1 MNLSRLTSSAKKKF
15 MPSFS
20 LKFGR
25 FDTKKVK
32 PISVSDGKGKAPNG
46 DKKGPHEFDDDEDE
60 VAPGSTKRILG
71 VTFSS
76 IAPDSTWKTRWDWI
90 VITLVLYNSFFI
102 PYNFS
107 FVTKANATLDLFDYS
122 VDFLFLID
130 MGFSFFTGYYD
141 NRGDEVLDLS
151 SIRKKYMSRWFWID
165 LVAVFPFEV
174 LIVLAGKNLNVS
186 VFNLFK
192 APRLLRLGKLAKKLD
207 QLAGANAFRIFKL
220 LLVFTL
226 FAHWVACVWFF
237 VGRFQDEGNLWSGSV
252 WLAEN
257 HLCQT
262 VKGPGAFVDDLYI
275 PVAADEVGTA
285 YMVEGVLACIKGGE
299 YGTTEHRSWEVS
311 SQLYLSNSTK
321 CPSAPMPE
329 FPFYC
334 NDGVSH
340 VKPPASVFTQYITSF
355 YWALSTLTTIGYG
368 DVTPSTNSERSFVV
382 VIMLFGAILYA
393 SIFGNV
399 AVLIQNFDAQHA
411 RYSKKLNQMNEYATF
426 YTFDMQTYDRLL
438 NYTAQHQSMGA
449 SIDMRLML
457 QDFPNSLKGDVAM
470 MVHAAFIKS
479 FKSRILPMQDEDQ
492 TNFIRALSIQLR
504 NVIILK
510 GDYIFF
516 KGEVNKDTYF
526 MSKGY
531 IGLAFDVD
539 NSRKRVDHYG
549 RSRGFTA
556 DGKSLLRNTKSNRW
570 GKVAGLSKAI
580 TRFRSS
586 IGSMTPPGT
595 PREGVSSSIEDANEQ
610 DVKVSIL
617 TSGDAFGNL
626 YPWNKIVKKCSYDAL
641 AITKCEL
648 FSLPYVELVELSKDY
663 KPEMEVMCGYALENL
678 QLKRESEK
686 SFVEIDPHEVHDIME
701 RRNSKK
707 KKEIDEL
714 EKIKL
719 SLDPNSH
726 IELDDVEDKM
736 RGVESRVL
744 DRLDLLEDRV
754 IGALS
759 RHR

>member
-1 MNLSRLTSSAKKKF
+1 MTVISTAKRMLKKVDAKEEDRKEE
-15 MPSFS
+15 
-20 LKFGR
+20 LKAIRKQNTKVSIFFGGNVGGLQRARAGSIKEILDTNRIFGR
-25 FDTKKVK
+25 DFTWAV
-32 PISVSDGKGKAPNG
+32 
-46 DKKGPHEFDDDEDE
+46 
-60 VAPGSTKRILG
+60 
-71 VTFSS
+71 
-76 IAPDSTWKTRWDWI
+76 IAPDSQWKSKWDYLI
-90 VITLVLYNSFFI
+90 IIFVLYNSLFI
-102 PYNFS
+102 PFS
-107 FVTKANATLDLFDYS
+107 FSFLQTRNSMVEIFDYF
-122 VDFLFLID
+122 VDFMFLID
-130 MGFSFFTGYYD
+130 MGLSFFTGFYD
-141 NRGDEVLDLS
+141 NRGDEVVDLKE
-151 SIRKKYMSRWFWID
+151 IRVKYFSRWFWID

-174 LIVLAGKNLNVS
+174 LILASGKNLNVS

-207 QLAGANAFRIFKL
+207 QMAGANAFRIFKL

-262 VKGPGAFVDDLYI
+262 VKGPGALVDGAYI
-275 PVAADEVGTA
+275 SVPADEVGTA
-285 YMVEGVLACIKGGE
+285 YMVEGVLACIKGGA
-299 YGTTEHRSWEVS
+299 YGTTEHRSWEVQD
-311 SQLYLSNSTK
+311 QLYLANSTK
-321 CPSAPMPE
+321 CPAAALPE

-334 NDGVSH
+334 NNGVSH
-340 VKPPASVFTQYITSF
+340 VKPSASVFTQYITSF

-449 SIDMRLML
+449 SIDMRTML

-470 MVHAAFIKS
+470 MVHTDFVNAFKR
-479 FKSRILPMQDEDQ
+479 RILPMRDEKNS
-492 TNFIRALSIQLR
+492 NFLRAMAIQLR
-504 NVIILK
+504 NVVILK
-510 GDYIFF
+510 GDYVFF
-516 KGEVNKDTYF
+516 KGEVNKETYY

-539 NSRKRVDHYG
+539 NSRKRIDHYG

-556 DGKSLLRNTKSNRW
+556 DGKSLKSTKSTKW
-570 GKVAGLSKAI
+570 GKVAGVLGRLRGSTISKQ
-580 TRFRSS
+580 
-586 IGSMTPPGT
+586 GT
-595 PREGVSSSIEDANEQ
+595 NDEDEQ

-617 TSGDAFGNL
+617 TSGDTFGNL
-626 YPWNKIVKKCSYDAL
+626 DPWSKTVKKCSYDAL

-648 FSLPYVELVELSKDY
+648 FSLPYFELVELSKDY
-663 KPEMEVMCGYALENL
+663 KPEMNIMCDYAKENL

-686 SFVEIDPHEVHDIME
+686 SFLDVDPHEVHE
-701 RRNSKK
+701 NVQRRYSKK
-707 KKEIDEL
+707 KKDMDEL
-714 EKIKL
+714 AKIEL
-719 SLDPNSH
+719 SLDMNGG
-726 IELDDVEDKM
+726 IEDVEERM
-736 RGVESRVL
+736 SSVETKVL
-744 DRLDLLEDRV
+744 DRLGLLEERV
-754 IGALS
+754 MNALLKKRS
-759 RHR
+759 MY

>member
-1 MNLSRLTSSAKKKF
+1 MAKIKKKA
-15 MPSFS
+15 SFRRPTEKERAEERTKQEIKE
-20 LKFGR
+20 LKKQNTKVSIVFGNGR
-25 FDTKKVK
+25 VGRRTRTVSEVPETMKVLGRDMSWAI
-32 PISVSDGKGKAPNG
+32 IS
-46 DKKGPHEFDDDEDE
+46 
-60 VAPGSTKRILG
+60 
-71 VTFSS
+71 
-76 IAPDSTWKTRWDWI
+76 PDSSWKSKWDYLI
-90 VITLVLYNSFFI
+90 IIFVLYNSLLI
-102 PYNFS
+102 PFS
-107 FVTKANATLDLFDYS
+107 FSFLQTRNPLVEIFDYF
-122 VDFLFLID
+122 VDFMFLID

-321 CPSAPMPE
+321 CPTVPMPE

-399 AVLIQNFDAQHA
+399 AVLIQNFDALHA
-411 RYSKKLNQMNEYATF
+411 AYTDKVNKLNEFSSF
-426 YTFDMQTYDRLL
+426 YLINDKIQEKLMV
-438 NYTAQHQSMGA
+438 YTEKQHRIA
-449 SIDMRLML
+449 SIPQIRTFF
-457 QDFPNSLKGDVAM
+457 QDFPSSLRGDVALRIHDDVLKKMQQRIPFTKEPHSMAFIRNLFTRLHPIIFLKGDTILSKVEVSKQLYLVSRGCVSLTIFVQNPPSANKEDDDKD
-470 MVHAAFIKS
+470 IKQS
-479 FKSRILPMQDEDQ
+479 EIKHILEP
-492 TNFIRALSIQLR
+492 
-504 NVIILK
+504 
-510 GDYIFF
+510 
-516 KGEVNKDTYF
+516 GEVFGEFKAMFGGRLLIEAKALT
-526 MSKGY
+526 GCEV
-531 IGLAFDVD
+531 LALEHYDFKEMASDYKKEIKLFRD
-539 NSRKRVDHYG
+539 HMQSRLFY
-549 RSRGFTA
+549 
-556 DGKSLLRNTKSNRW
+556 
-570 GKVAGLSKAI
+570 LSSG
-580 TRFRSS
+580 TDR
-586 IGSMTPPGT
+586 PGT
-595 PREGVSSSIEDANEQ
+595 PKTPEPKNSTGASLNSGGAKVDDAKLVQN
-610 DVKVSIL
+610 
-617 TSGDAFGNL
+617 
-626 YPWNKIVKKCSYDAL
+626 
-641 AITKCEL
+641 ITQLERKL
-648 FSLPYVELVELSKDY
+648 QYVEDRMMSALDTFEQYLNKH
-663 KPEMEVMCGYALENL
+663 EMKNVFMPNN
-678 QLKRESEK
+678 
-686 SFVEIDPHEVHDIME
+686 DT
-701 RRNSKK
+701 NSKK
-707 KKEIDEL
+707 
-714 EKIKL
+714 
-719 SLDPNSH
+719 
-726 IELDDVEDKM
+726 
-736 RGVESRVL
+736 
-744 DRLDLLEDRV
+744 
-754 IGALS
+754 
-759 RHR
+759 